1 MTWLAFGYC
10 LIAAMAIAGV
20 AAICAFGIRVL
31 LRRSTAFLLVFT
43 AASSL
48 ITITAQK
55 TNGVNNLPP
64 QQMMPRPMAGVL
76 TPRLDQLQ
84 LRGDVGPSVAPDD
97 IARGWRVES
106 VTTNESFSYE
116 MPTDAALVGNW
127 HVHGASSSYGNNRID
142 FGGWRFPLGT
152 NGAAFSSFW
161 HFVDGRIRPTP
172 KDAAHEICAVGVPMS
187 AVPEQSRLWRLDGDD
202 GSRTLTWENFF
213 FGGNTNCPVNAQIVL
228 CPNGDFAVRSNGVE
242 TVCRR
247 VNPDDWDDDGIENAI
262 DPNPLFCD
270 GDFFGPANVLPEGA
284 NSNAYCTVSLVV
296 DGPDALVV
304 FQGDGPSNYPDPRFV
319 ARRGVTNDV
328 FILIGKTYTVS
339 SDWPVEIVGSS
350 DPDTEVTSLRGPG
363 KRVRRPVS
371 ISAGDGN
378 PFDMYVTPSDMGGVF
393 SWMPTG
399 CGCTLSGS
407 GTTFSWSCSTNCTCC
422 GTGADGTYAYEGY
435 WLPATSCLCGCH
447 YDGEGPTWTDDGEDP
462 DNPGPF
468 AASVSAAFTK
478 SAVIFEDAYENLPG
492 QWVGKRSNRMRLN
505 LVAHGGPNGAALSVS
520 ATNLG
525 KLSHIS
531 GPDLPL
537 ASVALP
543 ANTSVSYAIVYEG
556 SEASGAADDISVT
569 ATLTENVT
577 GSLSSDSCS
586 ATSVRLEMSPVWAA
600 PENPCTNRHV
610 YGVGEKVRFN
620 VQPQLSSVVLSTVK
634 QDTQDA
640 ETSEYEL
647 FGTNVTVDASV
658 ERIYT
663 CPISAN
669 YVPPVKVTRG
679 DVEYSPLI
687 SLVEPQEVITRGAEW
702 GVNKVDLFSEDKR
715 RCWLSGSVGTATL
728 VTTNYIG
735 PMTVS
740 FRGIAVSEL
749 ECDEED
755 TITGCLTNVM
765 WRTHTSGAGAGK
777 AYPITN
783 GNFWFIDAA
792 GLTPEIANWEPGGEL
807 VLRIPIGWHRRKSF
821 ASDEQ
826 FDIYRP
832 DYETWGDYE
841 SRALIVDRQYTQ
853 RFTVD
858 GNGVCKTEKFGHW
871 ISRSRYCRV
880 ILDGRTLQW
889 SHPLW

>member
-378 PFDMYVTPSDMGGVF
+378 PFDMYVTPSDLGGVF

-407 GTTFSWSCSTNCTCC
+407 GATFAWSCSTNCTCC
-422 GTGADGTYAYEGY
+422 GTSADGTYVYEGY
-435 WLPATSCLCGCH
+435 WLPATTCPCGCH
-447 YDGEGPTWTDDGEDP
+447 YDGEGPTWTDDNEDP
-462 DNPGPF
+462 DNSGPF
-468 AASVSAAFTK
+468 AASVSATFSK
-478 SAVIFEDAYENLPG
+478 SAVIFENAYENKPG
-492 QWVGKRSNRMRLN
+492 QWVGKRSTRTRLN
-505 LVAHGGPNGAALSVS
+505 LVAHGGPNGAALSVA

-537 ASVALP
+537 TSIALP

-556 SEASGAADDISVT
+556 NAPSLSTNDVAIVAEIAD
-569 ATLTENVT
+569 NVT
-577 GSLSSDSCS
+577 SEVQESHAELTSIKVIIQEEDS
-586 ATSVRLEMSPVWAA
+586 A
-600 PENPCTNRHV
+600 PAGVCTNRHT
-610 YGVGEKVRFN
+610 YGVGETMRMLTIPAPPGITWSADHGNIVPFRFTF
-620 VQPQLSSVVLSTVK
+620 PLSS
-634 QDTQDA
+634 D
-640 ETSEYEL
+640 E
-647 FGTNVTVDASV
+647 SV
-658 ERIYT
+658 ELH
-663 CPISAN
+663 ISYAG
-669 YVPPVKVTRG
+669 VTYYPKIN
-679 DVEYSPLI
+679 V
-687 SLVEPQEVITRGAEW
+687 VEPTGFISDNVSYDVLPRPLGVPGGIALTQNFYLAPLYVNFGNLAVEEVPWRQGGGCSGYFCNQWESSSRYHTEDNGAGTWMNVNQETHYVGRDSAGRRAITNEWSAGTLTWDIPLGWRQRGT
-702 GVNKVDLFSEDKR
+702 L
-715 RCWLSGSVGTATL
+715 GSP
-728 VTTNYIG
+728 YKIG
-735 PMTVS
+735 PCAQQIINLSDDGTV
-740 FRGIAVSEL
+740 R
-749 ECDEED
+749 
-755 TITGCLTNVM
+755 
-765 WRTHTSGAGAGK
+765 
-777 AYPITN
+777 
-783 GNFWFIDAA
+783 IDKC
-792 GLTPEIANWEPGGEL
+792 GHW
-807 VLRIPIGWHRRKSF
+807 V
-821 ASDEQ
+821 
-826 FDIYRP
+826 
-832 DYETWGDYE
+832 
-841 SRALIVDRQYTQ
+841 SRALNGEIQK
-853 RFTVD
+853 D
-858 GNGVCKTEKFGHW
+858 GEV
-871 ISRSRYCRV
+871 
-880 ILDGRTLQW
+880 Q
-889 SHPLW
+889 